1 MTFPTPNPQN
11 SQTATFQQA
20 FDQLADGLLSH
31 QRVNVGSFWE
41 FLRDIWCLSF
51 DNPEY
56 FKAWHVG
63 VLAEDIEQCIQEG
76 KNYVAVLPR
85 FHFKSTILGHAFSV
99 WRLLTAPRDCSVLYL
114 SYSDG
119 MARYHIAEINK
130 AVQRNPILTEWMK
143 SRSPKADFSFRY
155 HINNKPMEIGHGGL
169 FSFKRGMHVN
179 GALIADDVLRDPDN
193 PLNLSQLYKVED
205 HFLTESMFIPLKGV
219 PVIVLG
225 TPMMPGDLLTKLQD
239 DERFKSRVLPA
250 LDPVPGRRVLMPELY
265 NEEWLLQQQKARPKS
280 FASEFML
287 IPHSSTESYFD
298 DAEIRACEDKTL
310 QNYSVSK
317 TYPGDEGDQ
326 LFAGFDVGKKR
337 HPSHLV
343 IFKKSGTQLTQVH
356 QSWLDGWSYSDQ
368 IQYLNDV
375 VENFPINKGYIDNT
389 RGELEDRGLN
399 EVWKS
404 MSFTV
409 KSKNTMTQ
417 VLENYVTSS
426 NLKLLVDERQRQQ
439 IISVNNNLKAPE
451 TPLGHGDAFFSIA
464 MASLAAY
471 ESSLYTVQTVGNV
484 ADWMTSLENGT
495 METDPSQNIGNRWDT
510 DTANSTANSKNESK
524 LGVKWDSETPIR
536 KSAQE
541 TLDELVDMRKGAPNP
556 QCVESICNE
565 SFWVPA
571 NNLCLLCG
579 HRG

>member
-1 MTFPTPNPQN
+1 MTTPTTTN
-11 SQTATFQQA
+11 SNTTTFKEA
-20 FDQLADGLLSH
+20 FNTLADGLLSH
-31 QRVNVGSFWE
+31 QTMKVGSFWE
-41 FLRDIWCLSF
+41 FLRDTWSQEY
-51 DNPEY
+51 DHPEY

-99 WRLLTAPRDCSVLYL
+99 WRILTAPRDCSVLYL

-130 AVQRNPILTEWMK
+130 AVQRNPILTDWMK
-143 SRSPKADFSFRY
+143 SRSPKADYSFRY
-155 HINNKPMEIGHGGL
+155 HVNNKPMEIAHGGL

-219 PVIVLG
+219 PVVVLG
-225 TPMMPGDLLTKLQD
+225 TPMMPGDILTKLQD
-239 DERFKSRVLPA
+239 DERFNSRVLPA

-265 NEEWLLQQQKARPKS
+265 SEKWLLQQQKARPKS

-287 IPHSSTESYFD
+287 IPHSSTESYFE
-298 DAEIRACEDKTL
+298 DAEIRKCEDRKL
-310 QNYSVSK
+310 QNHSVSVPYIGED
-317 TYPGDEGDQ
+317 TDQ

-343 IFKKSGTQLTQVH
+343 IFKKNGAQLEQIH

-375 VENFPINKGYIDNT
+375 AENFPIDKGYIDNT
-389 RGELEDRGLN
+389 RGELEDRGLK

-404 MSFTV
+404 MGFTV
-409 KSKNTMTQ
+409 KSKNTMAQ
-417 VLENYVTSS
+417 VFENYVSS
-426 NLKLLVDERQRQQ
+426 DNLKLLVDERQRQQ
-439 IISVNNNLKAPE
+439 IISVNNSLKAPE

-464 MASLAAY
+464 MATLAAY
-471 ESSLYTVQTVGNV
+471 ESSLYTVQTLGNV
-484 ADWMTSLENGT
+484 VDWMTTLEEGIA
-495 METDPSQNIGNRWDT
+495 ETNPAQDLNNRWST
-510 DTANSTANSKNESK
+510 DLANSASNSKTNPSI
-524 LGVKWDSETPIR
+524 GTKWSGETFVR
-536 KSAQE
+536 KATQE
-541 TLDELVDMRKGAPNP
+541 TLDEIAGMRERAPNP
-556 QCVESICNE
+556 NCTEILCSE
-565 SFWVPA
+565 SFWISE
-571 NNLCLLCG
+571 NNLCLFCG